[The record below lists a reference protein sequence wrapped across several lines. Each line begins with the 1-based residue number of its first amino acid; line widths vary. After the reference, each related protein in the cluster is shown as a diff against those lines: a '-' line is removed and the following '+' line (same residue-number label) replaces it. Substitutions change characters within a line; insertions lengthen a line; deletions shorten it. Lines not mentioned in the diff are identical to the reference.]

1 MPRRT
6 VVFGI
11 DPGTRVVGYG
21 ALRVDPAG
29 PRPLVAGAID
39 AGRGP
44 DVPAR
49 LAEIRRELDDL
60 LARWSPAVVVVEEAF
75 AARNVQSALRLGEGR
90 GVALSAAASCG
101 ARVVQYPPALVKKVL
116 VGNGAAHKSQ
126 VAAMVAQLL
135 GLARPPEPLDATDAL
150 ALALTHALRREGTLP
165 GGLGARAGRAARPRP
180 ARSPRPAAG
189 EPRD

>member
-21 ALRVDPAG
+21 AVRLDPGG

-39 AGRGP
+39 AGRGS

-49 LAEIRRELDDL
+49 LAEIRRELDGL
-60 LARWSPAVVVVEEAF
+60 LARWQPTVVVVEEAF

-90 GVALSAAASCG
+90 GVALSAAAATG
-101 ARVVQYPPALVKKVL
+101 AHVVQYPPAVVKRVL
-116 VGNGAAHKSQ
+116 IGHGGAHKAQ

-135 GLARPPEPLDATDAL
+135 VW
-150 ALALTHALRREGTLP
+150 
-165 GGLGARAGRAARPRP
+165 
-180 ARSPRPAAG
+180 RSPPN
-189 EPRD
+189 PSTPPTPWPWP